1 MFKASNGISY
11 PDGSA
16 EVDVHDH
23 YYMRTYYCDKEE
35 FLHDS

>member
-23 YYMRTYYCDKEE
+23 YYMRTSYW
-35 FLHDS
+35 

>member
-11 PDGSA
+11 PDGSV

-23 YYMRTYYCDKEE
+23 YYMRTYYW
-35 FLHDS
+35 

>member
-11 PDGSA
+11 PDSSV

-23 YYMRTYYCDKEE
+23 YYMRTKYW
-35 FLHDS
+35 